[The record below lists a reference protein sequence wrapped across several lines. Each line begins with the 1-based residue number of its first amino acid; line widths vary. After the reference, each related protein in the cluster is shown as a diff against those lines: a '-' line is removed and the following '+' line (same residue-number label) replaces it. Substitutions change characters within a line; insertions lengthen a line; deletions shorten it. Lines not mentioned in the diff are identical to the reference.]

1 MKHFLII
8 PLGGKGQRFVDAGY
22 KVYKPFL
29 KINKDKS
36 IIDNIIN
43 NFENKHCE
51 IILVGNTKRYQSNNL
66 DTKKKIHII
75 NIKKH
80 TSGPLFSIFLAANK
94 IKEIV
99 GNNSLFIV
107 YSDINWS
114 WNFKEIK

>member
-36 IIDNIIN
+36 IIDDIVN

-66 DTKKKIHII
+66 DTKKK
-75 NIKKH
+75 N
-80 TSGPLFSIFLAANK
+80 TYN
-94 IKEIV
+94 
-99 GNNSLFIV
+99 
-107 YSDINWS
+107 
-114 WNFKEIK
+114 